1 MPDVEGV
8 SRLMLAV
15 EEVACGMFFS
25 VNADVINLV
34 KSDLGSSTESL
45 PGCDVAGED
54 TIKVCDEAVTGVVTS
69 EEIPELGTI
78 FC

>member
-1 MPDVEGV
+1 MPEVEGV
-8 SRLMLAV
+8 SGLMLAV
-15 EEVACGMFFS
+15 EEVAWGMFFS
-25 VNADVINLV
+25 VKAEVINFV
-34 KSDLGSSTESL
+34 RSDLGSSTESL
-45 PGCDVAGED
+45 PACDVAGED